1 MSLNREIRLEDGCSE
16 TVETLYEI
24 YREPLYKFIFRYTG
38 DQQLSIDVVQ
48 DTFEKLLKSRHY
60 SPEKGKFKTYLFQIA
75 YNTMATKLKR
85 RKKLWSLLP
94 FLASDSSVAIS
105 VDEKISVQKA
115 VQQLPELQ
123 RAVILLTYYHDL
135 TQKETAE
142 ILEVPVGT
150 VKSRLHHAMKKL
162 KKDLEVDGDEN

>member
-1 MSLNREIRLEDGCSE
+1 MSLNREIRLDDGSSE
-16 TVETLYEI
+16 TIETLYEL
-24 YREPLYKFIFRYTG
+24 YREPLYKFVFRYTN

-48 DTFEKLLKSRHY
+48 DTFEKLLKNQRY

-85 RKKLWSLLP
+85 RKRLWSLLP
-94 FLASDSSVAIS
+94 FVAPDRTTDISLEERLSVK
-105 VDEKISVQKA
+105 EA

-123 RAVILLTYYHDL
+123 RAVVLLAYYHDL
-135 TQKETAE
+135 TQTETAD
-142 ILEVPVGT
+142 ILGIPVGT

-162 KKDLEVDGDEN
+162 KDDLEVDGDEK